1 MVLSFLNL
9 LSEISYRPPCLFKHK
24 PYSLPNIDSWIH
36 SLVLSFFLC
45 YTENFHFCCRRFL
58 TEYRVTVKGR
68 KRIISVTYLKR
79 EAMEYNVKH
88 DEKRH
93 RFEYDRNGLMAFC
106 RVRPGGWS
114 DGYISYP
121 CSDTDG
127 RYGSWIGFDE
137 VRTGLCPGSPL

>member
-1 MVLSFLNL
+1 
-9 LSEISYRPPCLFKHK
+9 
-24 PYSLPNIDSWIH
+24 
-36 SLVLSFFLC
+36 
-45 YTENFHFCCRRFL
+45 
-58 TEYRVTVKGR
+58 
-68 KRIISVTYLKR
+68 
-79 EAMEYNVKH
+79 MEYNVKH

-93 RFEYDRNGLMAFC
+93 RFEYDRNGLMAF
-106 RVRPGGWS
+106 VEYDLE

>member
-1 MVLSFLNL
+1 M
-9 LSEISYRPPCLFKHK
+9 
-24 PYSLPNIDSWIH
+24 
-36 SLVLSFFLC
+36 
-45 YTENFHFCCRRFL
+45 

-93 RFEYDRNGLMAFC
+93 RFEYDRNGLMAF
-106 RVRPGGWS
+106 VEYDLE
-114 DGYISYP
+114 DGVMDIFH
-121 CSDTDG
+121 TDG